1 MPGTFHSQGMG
12 NAPRAGGR
20 ASNGTFPRSRR
31 VRLSD
36 ADREHLYE
44 RLAQHAAE
52 GRLGLD
58 ELERRVEALAKS
70 ETREEAAAVLGDLP
84 PLPANAASGARPA
97 GAGRAGPGSAAA
109 GPAGARARRRRG
121 HGHADRPAPD
131 WQPTNERFRD
141 PR

>member
-12 NAPRAGGR
+12 NVPRAGGR

-52 GRLGLD
+52 GRLDVD

-70 ETREEAAAVLGDLP
+70 ATREEAAAVLGDLP
-84 PLPANAASGARPA
+84 PLPANAAPG
-97 GAGRAGPGSAAA
+97 AGPGSAAA
-109 GPAGARARRRRG
+109 GPAGAGARRRRG
-121 HGHADRPAPD
+121 HGH
-131 WQPTNERFRD
+131 
-141 PR
+141 